1 MTMTTI
7 AILFALIIFTSIQ
20 IALLIGVV
28 QHLKAILKY
37 LDYMCDTM
45 DRTIDYEE
53 GYKEIC

>member
-1 MTMTTI
+1 MPTI
-7 AILFALIIFTSIQ
+7 AILFAFIILTSIQ
-20 IALLIGVV
+20 IAVLIGVV

-53 GYKEIC
+53 GDKDIC

>member
-7 AILFALIIFTSIQ
+7 AILFALISFIQ
-20 IALLIGVV
+20 TALLIGVV
-28 QHLKAILKY
+28 RHLKVILKY
-37 LDYMCDTM
+37 LNYMCDTM

>member
-1 MTMTTI
+1 MTTI
-7 AILFALIIFTSIQ
+7 AILSALISIQ

-28 QHLKAILKY
+28 QHLKVILKY

>member
-7 AILFALIIFTSIQ
+7 SILFALIIFIQ
-20 IALLIGVV
+20 TALLIGVV
-28 QHLKAILKY
+28 QHLKVILKY
-37 LDYMCDTM
+37 LIYMCDTM

>member
-1 MTMTTI
+1 MTTI